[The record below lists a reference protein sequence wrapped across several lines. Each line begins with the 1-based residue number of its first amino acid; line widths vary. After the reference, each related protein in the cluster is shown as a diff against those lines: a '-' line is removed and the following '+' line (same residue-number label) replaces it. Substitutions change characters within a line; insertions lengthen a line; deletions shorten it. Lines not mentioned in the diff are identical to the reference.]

1 MIARLIALISRSTA
15 LISRS
20 LKNFFEDK

>member
-1 MIARLIALISRSTA
+1 MIARLIALIARSTA

>member
-15 LISRS
+15 QISRL

>member
-1 MIARLIALISRSTA
+1 MIARLLALIARSTA
-15 LISRS
+15 LITRS